1 MGPLEG
7 IRIVELAGIGPA
19 PFCGMML
26 GDLGAEVIRIE
37 RPGDNPNAPLDP
49 LARNRRSLGCDLKR
63 ADGAAVV
70 LRIVK
75 DAHGLIEGFR
85 PGVAERLGLGPDT
98 CLAHN
103 PQLVYGRMTGWGQD
117 GPLAQAAGHD
127 LNYIALTGALHMIGE
142 EGRKPVPPLNLVGD
156 FGGGG
161 MLLALGM
168 VSAILNTRTTGM
180 GQIVDAAMLDGV
192 NALMSAFHGLQA
204 LGLHN
209 DGPGSVF
216 LGGAAHFYDTY
227 ETRDG
232 KYVSIAAIEPR
243 FYEAL
248 IERAGL
254 DRDTF
259 APHAFNWS
267 ADEDTRTRWR
277 ELQAVLAKVFKSKTR
292 DEWCV
297 LLEGTDACFAPVLTL
312 SEAPAHKHNTTRNAF
327 LDVGGYLQAAPA
339 PRFSRTRNGHPRPGV
354 EPGTNSREILS
365 AAGFSRSEIESLL
378 ASGAV
383 FQKS

>member
-1 MGPLEG
+1 
-7 IRIVELAGIGPA
+7 
-19 PFCGMML
+19 
-26 GDLGAEVIRIE
+26 
-37 RPGDNPNAPLDP
+37 
-49 LARNRRSLGCDLKR
+49 
-63 ADGAAVV
+63 
-70 LRIVK
+70 
-75 DAHGLIEGFR
+75 
-85 PGVAERLGLGPDT
+85 
-98 CLAHN
+98 
-103 PQLVYGRMTGWGQD
+103 
-117 GPLAQAAGHD
+117 
-127 LNYIALTGALHMIGE
+127 
-142 EGRKPVPPLNLVGD
+142 
-156 FGGGG
+156 
-161 MLLALGM
+161 
-168 VSAILNTRTTGM
+168 M